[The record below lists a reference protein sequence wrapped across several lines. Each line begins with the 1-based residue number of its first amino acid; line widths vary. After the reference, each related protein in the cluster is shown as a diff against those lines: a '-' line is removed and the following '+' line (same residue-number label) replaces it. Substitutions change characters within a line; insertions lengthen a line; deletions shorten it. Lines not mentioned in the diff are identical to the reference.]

1 MKDVEMTGHI
11 ICIFESKSDLHKLSG
26 EEASRGRQF
35 QEFWETRTRG
45 GGINCSVGMQP
56 QERYVHL

>member
-45 GGINCSVGMQP
+45 GGA
-56 QERYVHL
+56 